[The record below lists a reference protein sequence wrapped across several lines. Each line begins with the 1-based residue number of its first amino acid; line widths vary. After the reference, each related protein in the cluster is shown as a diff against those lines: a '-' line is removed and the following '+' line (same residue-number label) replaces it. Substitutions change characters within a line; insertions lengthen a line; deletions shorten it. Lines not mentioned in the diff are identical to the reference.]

1 MLNSLSIRDF
11 AIISALDLRFNA
23 GLTVVTGE
31 TGAGK
36 SIVLDALSLLI
47 GARADSNAVRAG
59 TQRAE
64 VSAEFGIA
72 NLPAVQRWL
81 REAELDEAA
90 TPESV
95 QLRRIVRAEGSSK
108 AWING
113 RAVALA
119 QLRELAEQLVEIHG
133 QHESL
138 MLQEPA
144 RQLAVLDHYAQND
157 ALLAQVRE
165 QALQLKS
172 IAQEMDQLKALSGS
186 GGELLELLQQQLGEL
201 DKLNLAPEHL
211 SELDQKQRKLANA
224 EALIEALEQVLHR
237 LDRDAPH
244 SASRQLAWVQAELNK
259 HGQVD
264 AKLLEAAAL
273 LESASI
279 EIVEANELV
288 SDVRQELALDPVQLS
303 KVEAELSKLHELARK
318 HRVPPPLL
326 SEKRDELHA
335 RTRQMRGADQRLGE
349 LLQARAEA
357 QTRWQNFAGKLSSK
371 RQSAVKKLARSA
383 EALMQELGMQGG
395 KLAFE
400 FQARAPSDFSALGA
414 ESGEF
419 VVSTNA
425 GQALRPIRKVASG
438 GELSRLGLALK
449 VSSLAEQGVPVLLF
463 DEVDAGIG
471 GAVADTVGRLLAKLG
486 HEHQVLV
493 VTHLAQVAAHGTSH
507 LRVEKTSDGWQTQSS
522 VQRLDESARVDEL
535 ARMLA
540 GHITSSTQAAAT
552 ELRERALA
560 AP

>member
-11 AIISALDLRFNA
+11 AIISALDLRFSA

-36 SIVLDALSLLI
+36 SIVLDALSLLT
-47 GARADSNAVRAG
+47 GARADSGAVRSG

-64 VSAEFGIA
+64 VSAEFSITD
-72 NLPAVQRWL
+72 LPAVQRWL
-81 REAELDEAA
+81 REAELDDAA
-90 TPESV
+90 TPELV

-113 RAVALA
+113 RAVALV
-119 QLRELAEQLVEIHG
+119 QLRELAEQLIEIHG

-138 MLQEPA
+138 MLQEPS
-144 RQLAVLDHYAQND
+144 RQLAVVDQFAGND

-165 QALQLKS
+165 QSQQLK
-172 IAQEMDQLKALSGS
+172 ALVQEMDQLKALSGS
-186 GGELLELLQQQLGEL
+186 GGELMALLQQQLAEL

-211 SELDQKQRKLANA
+211 NELDQKQRKLANA
-224 EALIEALEQVLHR
+224 EALIEALDQALQR
-237 LDRDAPH
+237 LDRDTPH
-244 SASRQLAWVQAELNK
+244 SAGRQLAWVQNELNK
-259 HGQVD
+259 YAQVD
-264 AKLLEAAAL
+264 NKLREAAAL

-288 SDVRQELALDPVQLS
+288 SDVRQELALDPAQLS

-318 HRVPPPLL
+318 HRIPVPMLQ
-326 SEKRDELHA
+326 EKADELRA
-335 RTRQMRGADQRLGE
+335 RTAQMQGADLRLSE
-349 LLQARAEA
+349 LLQARSDA
-357 QTRWQNFAGKLSSK
+357 QQRWQNAASKLSSK
-371 RQSAVKKLARSA
+371 RQAAAKKLTRQA

-395 KLAFE
+395 KLGFE
-400 FQARAPSDFSALGA
+400 FQDRASADFAALGA

-449 VSSLAEQGVPVLLF
+449 VSSLAEHLVPVLLF

-471 GAVADTVGRLLAKLG
+471 GAVADTVGRLLGGLG
-486 HEHQVLV
+486 RKHQVLV

-507 LRVEKTSDGWQTQSS
+507 LRVEKTSDGLQTQSS
-522 VQRLDESARVDEL
+522 VQRLDDAARVDEL

-540 GHITSSTQAAAT
+540 GHVTSSTQAAAT

>member
-36 SIVLDALSLLI
+36 SIVLDALSLLT

-59 TQRAE
+59 MQRAE
-64 VSAEFGIA
+64 VSAEFGLSE
-72 NLPAVQRWL
+72 LPAVQRWL
-81 REAELDEAA
+81 REAELDDAAAPEA
-90 TPESV
+90 V

-113 RAVALA
+113 RSVALV
-119 QLRELAEQLVEIHG
+119 QLRELAEQLIEIHG

-138 MLQEPA
+138 MLQEPS
-144 RQLAVLDHYAQND
+144 RQLSVLDQYAQND
-157 ALLAQVRE
+157 ALLAAVRE
-165 QALQLKS
+165 QAQQIKS
-172 IAQEMDQLKALSGS
+172 IATEMEQLKTLSSS

-201 DKLNLAPEHL
+201 DKLELAAEHL
-211 SELDQKQRKLANA
+211 SVLDQKQRKLAGA
-224 EALIEALEQVLHR
+224 EALIESLEHVLQR
-237 LDRDAPH
+237 LNRDAPH
-244 SASRQLAWVQAELNK
+244 SASRQLSWAQAELSK

-264 AKLLEAAAL
+264 PKLLEAAAL
-273 LESASI
+273 LESANI
-279 EIVEANELV
+279 EIIEANELV
-288 SDVRQELALDPVQLS
+288 SDVRQELALDPAQLS

-318 HRVPPPLL
+318 HRVPLPLL
-326 SEKRDELHA
+326 HEKREEL
-335 RTRQMRGADQRLGE
+335 RTRTAQMRGADQRLAE
-349 LLQARAEA
+349 LLQAREEA
-357 QTRWQNFAGKLSSK
+357 QRRWQQAASKLSSK
-371 RQSAVKKLARSA
+371 RQSAVKKLVRTA
-383 EALMQELGMQGG
+383 EVLMQELGMQGG
-395 KLAFE
+395 KIAFE
-400 FQARAPSDFSALGA
+400 FQPRSTADFSALGA

-419 VVSTNA
+419 VVSTNQ

-486 HEHQVLV
+486 RAHQVLV
-493 VTHLAQVAAHGTSH
+493 VTHLAQVAAHGAGH

-522 VQRLDESARVDEL
+522 VKHLDDSARVDEL